1 VRASALVLA
10 AVALAGCGGSSQPK
24 DDPAKFAVSV
34 VNQIVHNRYSQV
46 WSDLHP
52 KDQQVA
58 PFGEYVQCETRN
70 PVISAPRS
78 VKVKSV
84 VEESVGLGDG
94 TFVKSKAVDV
104 RLGFAGGFNVTH
116 TVHVV
121 ASHGK
126 WTYILPSWRFRDYR
140 ADKCPSD
147 PGSCPPPTSA

>member
-1 VRASALVLA
+1 MRLA
-10 AVALAGCGGSSQPK
+10 ALLLAVVVVAGCGSSRPK

-34 VNQIVHNRYSQV
+34 VDQIVHNRYSQV
-46 WSDLHP
+46 WADLHP
-52 KDQQVA
+52 KDQAVA
-58 PFGEYVQCETRN
+58 PFAEYVQCETRN
-70 PVISAPRS
+70 PVISVPQS
-78 VKVKSV
+78 VKVKGV
-84 VEESVGLGDG
+84 VDESVGLGDG

-126 WTYILPSWRFRDYR
+126 WTYILPSWRFRDYK

-147 PGSCPPPTSA
+147 AGSPPPTTA